1 MAEKMLDKLFFEK
14 ESDLLVYQPSKDA
27 MRVEQIETAI
37 HDTFIIGLVVNCETI
52 YCRIEERI
60 KGYNRLSDVHPH
72 SGYFFLDQRK
82 DSPYKDNDYRLP
94 TPNADWYKK
103 TFPIVA
109 RGFCAFVLANVGYN
123 DRVKML
129 AYRGEIKSKEDLF
142 RQYRKMCADRYYYKH
157 KEEYRDYHECNAQDK
172 INELDKAFAT
182 ECKKADSKPII
193 YEDKIGGLISAEFI
207 KAIKELHKE
216 YLIYIGA
223 KKQNETTPK
232 QAPQYNAN
240 GNGLM
245 FLFASG
251 FIYKG
256 TEAVKE
262 LEEKMRAITE
272 VKDIPILSAVL
283 YQHKTYL
290 HKNIKDSYVK
300 TYTAVCEFYG
310 VEPTERLKKRKNISG
325 IWDGEN
331 VSLEIVEKYLP
342 NGIIQTPYTS
352 K

>member
-1 MAEKMLDKLFFEK
+1 MVEKMLDKLSFER

-27 MRVEQIETAI
+27 MRVEQIEAAI
-37 HDTFIIGLVVNCETI
+37 HDTFIIGLVTNCETI

-60 KGYNRLSDVHPH
+60 KGYNRLSDIHPH

-82 DSPYKDNDYRLP
+82 DSPYKDYRLP
-94 TPNADWYKK
+94 TPNADWYKE

-123 DRVKML
+123 HRVKML

-142 RQYRKMCADRYYYKH
+142 RQYRKMCTDRYYYKH
-157 KEEYRDYHECNAQDK
+157 QEEYQDYHECNAQDK
-172 INELDKAFAT
+172 INELDMAFVT
-182 ECKKADSKPII
+182 EHREAEKKPII
-193 YEDKIGGLISAEFI
+193 ENHPLLSKEYVN
-207 KAIKELHKE
+207 AIKELHKE

-223 KKQNETTPK
+223 KKQNETKLK
-232 QAPQYNAN
+232 QPIVYDKYN
-240 GNGLM
+240 NGLI
-245 FLFASG
+245 FLFVSTLIKANS
-251 FIYKG
+251 I
-256 TEAVKE
+256 EVRE
-262 LEEKMRAITE
+262 LEEKMGA
-272 VKDIPILSAVL
+272 VKTMKEIAELSAVL

-290 HKNIKDSYVK
+290 HKNIKDSYAK
-300 TYTAVCEFYG
+300 TYIAVCEFYG

-331 VSLEIVEKYLP
+331 VLPEIEEKYLP
-342 NGIIQTPYTS
+342 NAMIQAPYTS

>member
-1 MAEKMLDKLFFEK
+1 MAEKMLDKLSFEK
-14 ESDLLVYQPSKDA
+14 ESDLLVYQPSKNA

-37 HDTFIIGLVVNCETI
+37 HDTFIIGLVTNCETI

-60 KGYNRLSDVHPH
+60 KGYNRLSDIRPH

-82 DSPYKDNDYRLP
+82 DSPYKDYRLP

-103 TFPIVA
+103 TFPVVA

-157 KEEYRDYHECNAQDK
+157 QEEYRDYHECNAQDK
-172 INELDKAFAT
+172 INELDKAFVK

-232 QAPQYNAN
+232 QPIVYDKYN
-240 GNGLM
+240 NGLI
-245 FLFASG
+245 FLFVSA
-251 FIYKG
+251 FIKANSSEVDELKAKMG
-256 TEAVKE
+256 AVKTMKE
-262 LEEKMRAITE
+262 IAE
-272 VKDIPILSAVL
+272 LSAVL

-290 HKNIKDSYVK
+290 KQTIKGSFAQIYQELCK
-300 TYTAVCEFYG
+300 YYG
-310 VEPTERLKKRKNISG
+310 VTPSKRYDAPKKVDG
-325 IWDGEN
+325 IWNGNELLPEIEN
-331 VSLEIVEKYLP
+331 KYLP
-342 NGIIQTPYTS
+342 DSMIKNPFI
-352 K
+352 